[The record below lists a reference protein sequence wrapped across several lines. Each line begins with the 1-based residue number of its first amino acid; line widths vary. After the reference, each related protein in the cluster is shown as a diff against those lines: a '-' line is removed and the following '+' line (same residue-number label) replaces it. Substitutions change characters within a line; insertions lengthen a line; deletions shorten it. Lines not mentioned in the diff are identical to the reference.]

1 MGAKVDFLR
10 KKYCPLKDKTL
21 RNALSHRMGR
31 EFPRL
36 GGPRMLGL
44 CADLVLEVV
53 SEHVKPRESLRH
65 GQVMWMGISIDDP
78 PSRGKR
84 IANTDLVPLVLDL
97 VTDDDVDTI
106 LKREPRG
113 QKILRKALRLCHQA
127 YEQGALLGNC
137 DLAVLLNVGDSYVA
151 SLLCEHER
159 ATQNVV
165 PRRATLHDMGS
176 GMTHKRIIVK
186 KRFAEGK
193 DPDQVA
199 RETYHS
205 LEAVDRYL
213 GQYDRVRHCRLQGLS
228 KEETAFT
235 LDMSVSLVLEYLEI
249 DHELGGGS

>member
-10 KKYCPLKDKTL
+10 KKYGPLKDKTL
-21 RNALSHRMGR
+21 RNALSHRMGQ

-36 GGPRMLGL
+36 GGPRILGL
-44 CADLVLEVV
+44 CADMVMEVI
-53 SEHVKPRESLRH
+53 SEHVKPRESLCH
-65 GQVMWMGISIDDP
+65 GQVLWMGVSIDDP
-78 PSRGKR
+78 PSHRKR
-84 IANTDLVPLVLDL
+84 IADTDLVALVLDL
-97 VTDDDVDTI
+97 CVNDDIEAIVKKEQKGQRI
-106 LKREPRG
+106 LSKS
-113 QKILRKALRLCHQA
+113 LRLCRQA

-137 DLAVLLNVGDSYVA
+137 DLAALLGASDSHIA

-159 ATQNVV
+159 TTQKVV

-176 GMTHKRIIVK
+176 GLTHKRIIVK

-213 GQYDRVRHCRLQGLS
+213 GQYDRVRHCRLQNMS
-228 KEETAFT
+228 EEETAFT
-235 LDMSVSLVLEYLEI
+235 LDMSVSLVREYIEI
-249 DHELGGGS
+249 DIELGGDS

>member
-1 MGAKVDFLR
+1 VR
-10 KKYCPLKDKTL
+10 PLKDKTL

-113 QKILRKALRLCHQA
+113 QKILRKAMRLCHQA
-127 YEQGALLGNC
+127 
-137 DLAVLLNVGDSYVA
+137 LLNVGDSYVA

>member
-113 QKILRKALRLCHQA
+113 QKILRKALRLRHQA